1 MSASKARDQQ
11 KSILFLS
18 LEDFANNIL
27 HNAIPSYCDGKVAM
41 FPSQKLLHM
50 AKAGLALTIPI
61 SSFFLHTHIPCSA
74 TVS

>member
-27 HNAIPSYCDGKVAM
+27 HNGKPSYSDGKVAM

-50 AKAGLALTIPI
+50 AIAGLALTIPT
-61 SSFFLHTHIPCSA
+61 SFFLHTHIPCSA